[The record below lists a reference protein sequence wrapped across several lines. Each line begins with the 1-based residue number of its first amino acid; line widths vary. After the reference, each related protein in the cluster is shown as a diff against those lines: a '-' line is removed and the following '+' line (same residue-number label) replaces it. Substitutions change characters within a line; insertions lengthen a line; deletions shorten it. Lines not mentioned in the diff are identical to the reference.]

1 MKIKISPLTVVML
14 AVATAMGNL
23 KLYIITYTIMTL
35 HELAHLIAAAA
46 IGLKAENIKLSP
58 FGVNLTLKNKIMCPM
73 SDEII
78 LYGAGPLINA
88 ILAIVA
94 IYFNNMEFYRINTV
108 LFVMNLLPIIPLDG
122 GMIALRL
129 ISCKLGRVRAKKLL
143 SVISI
148 VLGGF
153 VMVLAVFSAVTGRM
167 NISLFVI
174 AVFLVGNLAT
184 SKEKYNIDLINAVAD
199 RNKTSNKINIV
210 VINERYT
217 VVDALKTVSPSYTT
231 LAVVLDEN
239 GDIEKMLSENDI
251 INKTIA

>member
-1 MKIKISPLTVVML
+1 ML

-23 KLYIITYTIMTL
+23 KLYIITYAVMTL
-35 HELAHLIAAAA
+35 HELAHLIAAAV
-46 IGLKAENIKLSP
+46 IGLRAENIKFSP
-58 FGVNLTLKNKIMCPM
+58 FGVNLALKNKIMCPL

-88 ILAIVA
+88 ILAIA
-94 IYFNNMEFYRINTV
+94 AMYFNNMVFYRINTV

-129 ISCKLGRVRAKKLL
+129 ISYKLGRVRAKKVL

-148 VLGGF
+148 LLGGF
-153 VMVLAVFSAVTGRM
+153 VMVLAVIGAVMGRI
-167 NISLFVI
+167 NVSLFVI
-174 AVFLVGNLAT
+174 AVFLIGNLVT

-199 RNKTSNKINIV
+199 RNKTSNKTNIV
-210 VINERYT
+210 IVNEKYT
-217 VVDALKTVSPSYTT
+217 VVDALKTISPSYTT

-239 GDIEKMLSENDI
+239 GDVTKMLSENDI
-251 INKTIA
+251 INKTMA